1 MVLAMV
7 VGGNKEKFLV
17 IMDALLFVL
26 SVLLIFLEFR
36 AFHIYKCEYNDF
48 DKDSLPNVVGSV
60 IVVFM
65 GGLAW
70 YWVFKFL
77 KML

>member
-1 MVLAMV
+1 MNA
-7 VGGNKEKFLV
+7 F
-17 IMDALLFVL
+17 LFVL
-26 SVLLIFLEFR
+26 SVLLIILEFR

-60 IVVFM
+60 VIM
-65 GGLAW
+65 LIDGLAW
-70 YWVFKFL
+70 YWVFNFL